1 VSALKHFGGMGK
13 IILVTGGQRSGKS
26 TYAEKMALDLSGDN
40 KCVYMATAKVWDD
53 EFAKRVALHKQRRG
67 EQWVNIEEEKFLSK
81 HNVAGKVVLIDCV
94 TLWSTNFFFEISTSS
109 ENESSDEKG
118 NVVKRSL
125 EAVKDEFDKF
135 TQQDATFVFVTNE
148 IGLSGVSE
156 NKIQRQFTDLLGWL
170 NQYIASKADDVYFMV
185 SGIPIKIK

>member
-1 VSALKHFGGMGK
+1 MSALKHFGGMGK

-67 EQWVNIEEEKFLSK
+67 EQWISIEEEKFLSK

-94 TLWSTNFFFEISTSS
+94 TLWSTNFFFEISTSQ
-109 ENESSDEKG
+109 ENESSSEKG

>member
-1 VSALKHFGGMGK
+1 MSALKHFGGMGK

-26 TYAEKMALDLSGDN
+26 TYAEKISLELSGN
-40 KCVYMATAKVWDD
+40 SKCIYMATAKVWDD

-67 EQWVNIEEEKFLSK
+67 EQWINIEEEKFLSK
-81 HNVAGKVVLIDCV
+81 HNVAGKVVLVDCV
-94 TLWSTNFFFEISTSS
+94 TLWSTNFFFEISTSQ
-109 ENESSDEKG
+109 ENESSSEKG

-135 TQQDATFVFVTNE
+135 TRQDATFVFVTNE
-148 IGLSGVSE
+148 IGLSGVSD

-170 NQYIASKADDVYFMV
+170 NQYIASKADEVYFMV

>member
-94 TLWSTNFFFEISTSS
+94 TLWSTNFFFEISTSQ
-109 ENESSDEKG
+109 ENESSSEKG

>member
-1 VSALKHFGGMGK
+1 MSALKHFGGMGK

-94 TLWSTNFFFEISTSS
+94 TLWSTNFFFEISTSH
-109 ENESSDEKG
+109 ENESSSEKG

>member
-1 VSALKHFGGMGK
+1 MSALKHFGGMGK

-53 EFAKRVALHKQRRG
+53 EFATRVALHKQRRG

-94 TLWSTNFFFEISTSS
+94 TLWSTNFFFEISTSQ
-109 ENESSDEKG
+109 ENESSSEKG

-135 TQQDATFVFVTNE
+135 TRQDATFVFVTNE

-170 NQYIASKADDVYFMV
+170 NQYMASKADDVYFMV

>member
-1 VSALKHFGGMGK
+1 MSALKHFGGMGK

-94 TLWSTNFFFEISTSS
+94 TLWSTNFFFEISTSH
-109 ENESSDEKG
+109 ENESSSEKG

-135 TQQDATFVFVTNE
+135 TMQDATFVFVTNE

>member
-1 VSALKHFGGMGK
+1 MSALKHFGGMGK

-81 HNVAGKVVLIDCV
+81 HNVAGKVVLVDCV
-94 TLWSTNFFFEISTSS
+94 TLWSTNFFFEISTSQ
-109 ENESSDEKG
+109 ENESSSEKG

-135 TQQDATFVFVTNE
+135 TRQDATFVFVTNE

>member
-1 VSALKHFGGMGK
+1 MSALKHFGGMGK

-53 EFAKRVALHKQRRG
+53 EFATRVALHKQRRG

-94 TLWSTNFFFEISTSS
+94 TLWSTNFFFEISTSQ
-109 ENESSDEKG
+109 ENESSSEKG

-135 TQQDATFVFVTNE
+135 TRQDATFVFVTNE

>member
-1 VSALKHFGGMGK
+1 MGK

-94 TLWSTNFFFEISTSS
+94 TLWSTNFFFEISTSQ
-109 ENESSDEKG
+109 ENESSSEKG

-170 NQYIASKADDVYFMV
+170 NQYIASKADEVYFMV

>member
-40 KCVYMATAKVWDD
+40 KCIYMATAKVWDD

-67 EQWVNIEEEKFLSK
+67 EQWINIEEEKFLSK

-94 TLWSTNFFFEISTSS
+94 TLWSTNFFFEISTSQ
-109 ENESSDEKG
+109 ENESSSEKG

>member
-1 VSALKHFGGMGK
+1 MSALKHFGGMGK

-81 HNVAGKVVLIDCV
+81 HNVAGKIVLVDCV
-94 TLWSTNFFFEISTSS
+94 TLWSTNFFFEISTSH
-109 ENESSDEKG
+109 ENESSSEKG

>member
-1 VSALKHFGGMGK
+1 MSALKHFGGMGK

-67 EQWVNIEEEKFLSK
+67 EQWINIEEEKFLSK

-94 TLWSTNFFFEISTSS
+94 TLWSTNFFFEISTSQK
-109 ENESSDEKG
+109 NESSSEKG

-125 EAVKDEFDKF
+125 AAVKDEFDKF

>member
-1 VSALKHFGGMGK
+1 MSALKHFGGMGK

-94 TLWSTNFFFEISTSS
+94 TLWSTNFFFEISTSQ
-109 ENESSDEKG
+109 ENESSSEKG

-170 NQYIASKADDVYFMV
+170 NQYIASKADEVYFMV

>member
-67 EQWVNIEEEKFLSK
+67 EQWINIEEEKFLSK

-94 TLWSTNFFFEISTSS
+94 TLWSTNFFFEISTSQ
-109 ENESSDEKG
+109 ENESSSEKG

-170 NQYIASKADDVYFMV
+170 NQYIASKADEVYFMV

>member
-1 VSALKHFGGMGK
+1 MSALKHFGGMGK

-109 ENESSDEKG
+109 ENESSGEKG

-170 NQYIASKADDVYFMV
+170 NQYIASKADEVYFMV